1 MPRTATTE
9 TFTVSGAPRNLR
21 RFRSERRGRVNQKP
35 KTLKGSR
42 QLPLPDPRGPLWS
55 SRSRDKP
62 AAWAC
67 GRSWVYF
74 LIRGTL
80 LPKRVHRK
88 SQLQLHQFHRG
99 RVRKTLKLGRGIT
112 PSAVRFDSRIS
123 LIGAPNARMGIYGS
137 LARAGFPPS
146 CEGGGGRRST
156 RAGGTEGAPNGWS
169 GESQP
174 KPERLGLPL
183 GASSSSNKQNA
194 RKQNGKILQKLAVYQ
209 TYR

>member
-1 MPRTATTE
+1 MRPSELESSRI
-9 TFTVSGAPRNLR
+9 TFPVRYSIKKNEADSSRRVNSWVLSVPTPLR
-21 RFRSERRGRVNQKP
+21 QRPEFGSPEPEGRGR
-35 KTLKGSR
+35 S
-42 QLPLPDPRGPLWS
+42 
-55 SRSRDKP
+55 
-62 AAWAC
+62 
-67 GRSWVYF
+67 
-74 LIRGTL
+74 
-80 LPKRVHRK
+80 K

-112 PSAVRFDSRIS
+112 PSAVRIDSRIT
-123 LIGAPNARMGIYGS
+123 LIGAPNARMGTCGS